1 MSDNISFSYWVNKT
15 KNETE
20 ICKIKKCKDQ

>member
-1 MSDNISFSYWVNKT
+1 MSDNISFSYWVDKT

-20 ICKIKKCKDQ
+20 IYKSKKCINQ